1 MMVSDSVLSSSGVD
15 MTATRELAEERT
27 NHRCHV
33 DARAVGAHG
42 VGLKRSSA
50 CLNPQNPTGPYRTLL
65 KRHRA
70 VRYSTHTSAAF
81 GRFHTHLKA
90 VPQVPLTLLRLI
102 WYACV
107 RSSFLFSFLQI
118 PCLQYASSCASSCA
132 VDCLW
137 LDPCIFLCC
146 SLCSWRSAPCYLCWS
161 LLLLGS

>member
-50 CLNPQNPTGPYRTLL
+50 CLNPQKPTGPYRALL
-65 KRHRA
+65 KQHRA

-81 GRFHTHLKA
+81 GRTGPLPVCAFPVTVKFCTRRSRLPSSSPTSD
-90 VPQVPLTLLRLI
+90 VPVWICPGI
-102 WYACV
+102 A
-107 RSSFLFSFLQI
+107 
-118 PCLQYASSCASSCA
+118 A
-132 VDCLW
+132 
-137 LDPCIFLCC
+137 
-146 SLCSWRSAPCYLCWS
+146 
-161 LLLLGS
+161 

>member
-1 MMVSDSVLSSSGVD
+1 MVSDSVLSSSGVD

-50 CLNPQNPTGPYRTLL
+50 CLNPQNPTGPYRALL

-81 GRFHTHLKA
+81 GRSRDTF
-90 VPQVPLTLLRLI
+90 PLLRLRRGVHVVR
-102 WYACV
+102 YRTVRGRAARCV
-107 RSSFLFSFLQI
+107 IKTPRYNVRVGAVTARRLGGTTVIDYGTSPPTRSLSYTFSL
-118 PCLQYASSCASSCA
+118 
-132 VDCLW
+132 
-137 LDPCIFLCC
+137 
-146 SLCSWRSAPCYLCWS
+146 SLTTFTLTT
-161 LLLLGS
+161 